1 MKHSKLRS
9 YQVLI
14 ALCGA
19 GLISAQLFMGQA
31 LATSSTTSSN
41 NQAAS
46 SSTANSNANANSN
59 AGTTS
64 SNANTNTNTNNA
76 AANQNSQRTQSNQS
90 AQNAAAQRAQAAAQ
104 KAQKEAKN
112 AADAAKKLDD
122 LNGQKAASDAS
133 LKISTSSSGQNNGA
147 ASASGSELIGVSG
160 TASKEPIR
168 LMWGSNTPGYWFTS
182 IWFPIGVAAAASVLI
197 IALASSAVLRSRYKH
212 QALLEDM
219 NLEMTGQYVAPL
231 VPELSDRYED
241 NSSLENTA
249 QSLVNSVE
257 SLAPV
262 APTEDTS
269 VYIKALAESDA
280 KTNGVLEHRPSPAH
294 SANFPVQTVENSLS
308 DSQSANQGQVL
319 GTFPNIDP
327 GDTFIDRM
335 RFKFDR

>member
-19 GLISAQLFMGQA
+19 GLISTQLFMGQA

-59 AGTTS
+59 AGNAGTTG
-64 SNANTNTNTNNA
+64 SNANTNNG

-90 AQNAAAQRAQAAAQ
+90 AQSAAAQRAQAAAQ

-122 LNGQKAASDAS
+122 LNGQKAASDAN
-133 LKISTSSSGQNNGA
+133 LKISTSSSGQNNGS
-147 ASASGSELIGVSG
+147 ASGSGSELIGVSG

-231 VPELSDRYED
+231 VPELSGRYED

-308 DSQSANQGQVL
+308 DPHSVNQGQVM